1 MKKSFLSAR
10 ARTDLEEI
18 WVYIAQD
25 NPGSADRFVD
35 RILQACR
42 KLAQAPRIGRPRDEL
57 ASGLR
62 SLPFE
67 KYVIFYR
74 VAASGVEIVR
84 ILSGYRDIEVLFDR

>member
-1 MKKSFLSAR
+1 MKKAFLSAR
-10 ARTDLEEI
+10 AQSDLEEI
-18 WVYIAQD
+18 WAYIAQD

-42 KLAQAPRIGRPRDEL
+42 KLAHAPRIGRPRDEL

-67 KYVIFYR
+67 KYVMFYR
-74 VAASGVEIVR
+74 IATSGVEIAR